1 MSLTLTI
8 ALIVYPAIFVW
19 FALGMWVSH
28 IVTSRYGLSRP
39 LFWLGILVWPLI
51 ALWLLGIP
59 ILKICEKCRRAVAGR
74 VLAQNL
80 EEAEPDRYEQVASRR
95 LEFRE
100 KRATSGA
107 DIWGDDHV

>member
-8 ALIVYPAIFVW
+8 GLIVYPAF
-19 FALGMWVSH
+19 FAWVAIGMWVSH
-28 IVTSRYGLSRP
+28 IVTSRYGLSRL

-59 ILKICEKCRRAVAGR
+59 ILAICERCRRAVAGR

-80 EEAEPDRYEQVASRR
+80 EETELDGYDQVSSRR